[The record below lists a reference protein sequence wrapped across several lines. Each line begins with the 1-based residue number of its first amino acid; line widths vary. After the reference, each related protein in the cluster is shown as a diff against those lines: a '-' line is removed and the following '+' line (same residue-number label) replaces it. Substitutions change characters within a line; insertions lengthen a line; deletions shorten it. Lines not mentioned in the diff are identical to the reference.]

1 MKKIVL
7 MATLVALPLGLAGC
21 DKKAEAPMADAPK
34 AETPAEAMGDM
45 AMSAEVKHGKGTGT
59 VMAIDPA
66 KGTVTLD
73 HSEIAELQWPAMKM
87 GFAAKPEILKDVK
100 VGDKVSFEIDW
111 DGKAGTVTAIG
122 MVP

>member
-7 MATLVALPLGLAGC
+7 MTAMIALPLGLAGC
-21 DKKAEAPMADAPK
+21 DKKAEAPK
-34 AETPAEAMGDM
+34 AEASGEAMADM
-45 AMSAEVKHGKGTGT
+45 AMQAEVKHGKGTGT
-59 VMAIDPA
+59 VTAIDPA

-73 HSEIAELQWPAMKM
+73 HGEIAELQWPAMKM
-87 GFAAKPEILKDVK
+87 GFAAKPEVLKDVK

-122 MVP
+122 LEP

>member
-1 MKKIVL
+1 MKKTVL
-7 MATLVALPLGLAGC
+7 MAAMITLPLGLAGC
-21 DKKAEAPMADAPK
+21 DKKAEAPK
-34 AETPAEAMGDM
+34 AEATAEAMGDM

-59 VMAIDPA
+59 VTAIDPA

-73 HSEIAELQWPAMKM
+73 HSELAELQWPAMKM